1 MFIASFGRR
10 NYSLFMDRRCRNC
23 ARCFYKKKGLKRDVL
38 EEIVFENKVKH
49 AQTNDNLVVYDNDEF
64 RVKNLVTKKT
74 REQKGR

>member
-1 MFIASFGRR
+1 MEEEIIA
-10 NYSLFMDRRCRNC
+10 YSWIEGAEIVADVFT
-23 ARCFYKKKGLKRDVL
+23 KKKRLKRDVL

>member
-1 MFIASFGRR
+1 MQKLWQMF
-10 NYSLFMDRRCRNC
+10 LQ
-23 ARCFYKKKGLKRDVL
+23 KKGLKRDVL